1 MFWNWNLRNVDDP
14 TSASP
19 TCVSLLLGGTSQAKL
34 PLASI
39 GRAGWAPGTWN
50 PSTGCL
56 AQARRSG
63 VAGVV
68 ESLINFHFLD
78 RISERMARNCATAF
92 ELATQITTS
101 LLCGKAAPPPPKK
114 KKKKTSN
121 KLSKVELRIR
131 PQEDAGVSIIL
142 YSATFLES
150 PT

>member
-78 RISERMARNCATAF
+78 RISERMARNCATVF
-92 ELATQITTS
+92 ELATQITTN
-101 LLCGKAAPPPPKK
+101 LLCGKAAPKNEQQAQQSRVTHPASGGCWRVYHIIFCDIPGKPDL
-114 KKKKTSN
+114 TPS
-121 KLSKVELRIR
+121 LKVK
-131 PQEDAGVSIIL
+131 
-142 YSATFLES
+142 
-150 PT
+150 